1 MPKQLC
7 RWIVHVDVDAF
18 FASVE
23 QVLRPELRDKPVIVG
38 GVPEIRGCVCSASY
52 DARALGVKVGMS
64 LRQAQKLCP
73 GAVFVPGRFADYG
86 RFSRQLYSLLCT
98 FTPEVEAA
106 SIDDMYLDLTGCER
120 LYGEI
125 ERAASMIQKR
135 TLQELGLGISMG
147 VASSKVVARIA
158 SGLRKPKGLVVVPH
172 GREELFL
179 APLPLSK
186 LPGIGRPTERRL
198 HELGIHTIGELAA
211 LPKELL
217 LRAFG
222 SVGGLLHE
230 RARGFDGRG
239 IIGARIPKSIS
250 RETTF
255 EQDTIDGAF
264 IRSVLKYLCERVGMS
279 LRRLG
284 RQCRTITGKVRY
296 GDFGQIVRSR
306 TLPAPTDDDVT
317 LFREVLALFS
327 QIHTRKVA
335 VRLVGVAVSGL
346 ITVGR
351 QSDLLDL
358 NGDKRG
364 RINEGIDRIRSKY
377 GFNAIDYGDTM
388 QLRRYYSE
396 DEGGLRLK
404 TPSLS
409 R

>member
-1 MPKQLC
+1 
-7 RWIVHVDVDAF
+7 
-18 FASVE
+18 
-23 QVLRPELRDKPVIVG
+23 
-38 GVPEIRGCVCSASY
+38 
-52 DARALGVKVGMS
+52 
-64 LRQAQKLCP
+64 
-73 GAVFVPGRFADYG
+73 
-86 RFSRQLYSLLCT
+86 
-98 FTPEVEAA
+98 
-106 SIDDMYLDLTGCER
+106 MYLDLTGCER

-125 ERAASMIQKR
+125 GRTAARIQEK

-147 VASSKVVARIA
+147 IASSKVVARIA
-158 SGLRKPKGLVVVPH
+158 SGLRKPKGFVVVPN
-172 GREELFL
+172 GQEELFL

-198 HELGIHTIGELAA
+198 REFGIHTIGELAA

-217 LRAFG
+217 LRTFG

-230 RARGFDGRG
+230 RARGLDGREV
-239 IIGARIPKSIS
+239 IGTRIPKSIS

-255 EQDTIDGAF
+255 EQDTIDGTF
-264 IRSVLKYLCERVGMS
+264 IRSVLKYLCERVGME

-284 RQCRTITGKVRY
+284 RQCRTITGKIRY

-306 TLPAPTDDDVT
+306 TLPTPTDDDVA

-335 VRLVGVAVSGL
+335 VRLVGVAASGL

-364 RINEGIDRIRSKY
+364 RINDGIDRIRSKY

-388 QLRRYYSE
+388 QLRQYYSE
-396 DEGGLRLK
+396 DENGLRLK